1 MKTPTHTL
9 KIPEFIALMAVMTSI
24 LALSIDGILPALG
37 MISRDFAL
45 TNPNDAQLIIT
56 SMFLGFAFG
65 QIVVGP
71 LSDSYGRKPII
82 YLGFGILILGSVL
95 SFVATDMTMML
106 IGRILQGVGAA
117 APRIVG
123 IAIVR
128 DQYQGRAM
136 ARIMSMIMS
145 IFILVPAI
153 APALGQGVLLIAHW
167 RAFFALLIVFSIVCV
182 VWFGTRQPETLAQD
196 ARRTFSMSA
205 IIKGIKEAFSYRAM
219 LGYTLASG
227 LTFGAFVAYL
237 STAPQIFQSA
247 YDTGAYFSLYF
258 GSAALAIGAA
268 GMFNAKWVERFGMRY
283 MAWRALLGLVATAI
297 LFLPFVWLSS
307 GLPPLWLFMVWLGM
321 TFFCM
326 GILFG
331 NFNALAMEPVGHMAG
346 LGAAIVGA
354 VSTFLALPLAW
365 AIGASFNG
373 TVLPLVFG
381 FAILGSAALIVM
393 RWTERI

>member
-1 MKTPTHTL
+1 
-9 KIPEFIALMAVMTSI
+9 MAVMTSI
-24 LALSIDGILPALG
+24 LALSIDGVLPALG
-37 MISRDFAL
+37 MIGRDFNLA
-45 TNPNDAQLIIT
+45 NPNDAQLIIT

-65 QIVVGP
+65 QLIVGP

-82 YLGFGILILGSVL
+82 YIGFGVLILGSIL
-95 SFVATDMTMML
+95 SLMATNMTMML
-106 IGRILQGVGAA
+106 VGRLLQGIGAA

-153 APALGQGVLLIAHW
+153 APALGQGILLVGHW
-167 RAFFALLIVFSIVCV
+167 RAFFALLILFSLICV
-182 VWFGTRQPETLAQD
+182 VWFGLRQPETLAD
-196 ARRTFSMSA
+196 SARRPFSTRA
-205 IIKGIKEAFSYRAM
+205 ILKGIKEAFSFRLM
-219 LGYTLASG
+219 LGYTIASG

-247 YDTGAYFSLYF
+247 YNTGPYFSLYF
-258 GSAALAIGAA
+258 GSAALAIGGA
-268 GMFNAKWVERFGMRY
+268 GIFNAKWVERFGMRY
-283 MAWRALLGLVATAI
+283 MAWRALLGLVASAV
-297 LFLPFVWLSS
+297 LFLPFAWFAS
-307 GLPPLWLFMVWLGM
+307 GLPPLWLFMMWLAI

-354 VSTFLALPLAW
+354 LSTFLALPLAW
-365 AIGASFNG
+365 IIGTAFNG
-373 TVLPLVFG
+373 TVMPLVLG
-381 FAILGSAALIVM
+381 FAILGSAALATM
-393 RWTERI
+393 GWTERGCVEN